1 MTDETQTDL
10 VTDDDVNE
18 AATLGADGDGEGEGG
33 GSEQPAGQAQTGAP
47 AQDTVDDLITDEEYQ
62 RLASNPA
69 ELRRLARERYNE
81 RMSQHSDVIGFKK
94 AYDEDPVT
102 TVTNL
107 ARRLGIIKDE
117 QPQTRASQQNQPTME
132 QIVHARFSKVLGPQL
147 AAEMTPIILEVS
159 RAMAEQAISPI
170 QQNLRQTSEA
180 AAKAEATRIVSDFFE
195 KNPDAVPHQEKMFQ
209 LMEKYSPG
217 KGVSDEE
224 WLGLLHR
231 EAARISGKGQV
242 DNARKVA
249 ASLIKTTVQQ
259 IRGSSPASVTTR
271 IPKEATGK
279 GNNQSE
285 ARRLAFEAATRG
297 ERWDE

>member
-1 MTDETQTDL
+1 MTDETQDH
-10 VTDDDVNE
+10 VTDDDVND
-18 AATLGADGDGEGEGG
+18 AIGTGADDDIIGGESG
-33 GSEQPAGQAQTGAP
+33 QPAGQAQTGAP

-62 RLASNPA
+62 RLESNPA

-81 RMSQHSDVIGFKK
+81 RLSQHSDVIGFKK
-94 AYDEDPVT
+94 AYDEDPVK

-117 QPQTRASQQNQPTME
+117 QPPAQNRQDPAQPTIE

-159 RAMAEQAISPI
+159 RAMAEQAVGPI

-180 AAKAEATRIVSDFFE
+180 AQKAEASRIVSSYFE
-195 KNPDAVPHQEKMFQ
+195 KNPDAVAHQEGMFQ
-209 LMEKYSPG
+209 LMEKYPPG

-224 WLGLLHR
+224 WLDLLHR
-231 EAARISGKGQV
+231 EAARIAGKGQV
-242 DNARKVA
+242 TSARKVA

-259 IRGSSPASVTTR
+259 IRGSSPASVTTK
-271 IPKEATGK
+271 IPKEASGK
-279 GNNQSE
+279 AGNQSE